1 MDSNLNQL
9 APITDFDKAYILA
22 QQALE
27 NGFRGTTFPELYT
40 WLKGRLDLTGLS
52 NTAGLPEDFPEPGST
67 LETTNP
73 QGWTI
78 IGPGTYNKIL
88 SGTISIASDE
98 FGFAQ
103 FDGVDFNRI
112 LKIKMPK
119 VLIENEILKDGNNAS
134 STGAVYRYI
143 NGGSSIYGEN
153 KVLSSYVTNPVPT
166 TTLATYIFD
175 KVYNEETRIPDLTYY
190 GVVEGLMLL
199 CVFSRNGNQL
209 SRSGF
214 LEINIKLGENTLV
227 SPKDQLIVPAG
238 GMFGIA
244 VGAAYVGRIGWLS
257 SSTDADYYARVGA
270 STPAFDLPA
279 SKVSSGGIGLKFT
292 YEPTKVIGKRV
303 DSIYE
308 DMKALK
314 GIEYTGGWM
323 TQLNG
328 LMADYLSN
336 PDYVTLDFTTG
347 SQSVKQVNVLPPGE
361 RVFVRFSA
369 KVIEGGTAKMILGF
383 FATINSEPASY
394 EFELTEEEKSFE
406 FELLGSNGDIGF
418 GILAANN
425 FGQKIAFRDFTVV
438 GLNTVEGLA
447 KRLDREEA
455 DLTMPDSFCLDNI
468 FGSLSRYDK
477 KVLVIKGGIDSLIR
491 NNAGGPIP
499 NLEPIHERPPGLGDG
514 NTLLRRVYDLVSW
527 NRPVWRRLNHPLAW
541 TKTGLWTTVNNG
553 TIWEGKDLTDVYHT
567 TNAPGASASITVPAG
582 YENFSLICRKGTDSG
597 SIEIYVNN
605 VLRETVDTL
614 KPNAGHTGNPFHRV
628 DIFELPAGQDN
639 VIKIVNKSTNTKPIF
654 VWGSGYWS
662 GSTTMVFN
670 VAHGGHTLN
679 DYLTQHFEDEVMD
692 QKPDA
697 FILELPLMNEARV
710 NDIPLALQSLKTMLD
725 RLEGIELLT
734 MSTNPM
740 GLTQDRLTNW
750 YTSHSPMEPI
760 NEALKAELWRRKK
773 GYVGILESF
782 KKTGYSLGFTLES
795 GELGFKYTTDGQHQ
809 NPEGMLKWWNILLP
823 IFKQMPI
830 YLES

>member
-1 MDSNLNQL
+1 MS
-9 APITDFDKAYILA
+9 
-22 QQALE
+22 E
-27 NGFRGTTFPELYT
+27 GT
-40 WLKGRLDLTGLS
+40 KV
-52 NTAGLPEDFPEPGST
+52 
-67 LETTNP
+67 
-73 QGWTI
+73 TI
-78 IGPGTYNKIL
+78 Y
-88 SGTISIASDE
+88 A
-98 FGFAQ
+98 A
-103 FDGVDFNRI
+103 
-112 LKIKMPK
+112 PK
-119 VLIENEILKDGNNAS
+119 VLQDMVEDLYDTIAAGGNELEPVTGGISSTDPNVIDPGPPDQVKWAKASPGWYDFGNGPEQAAVGSSWLIWWNKFVWKLRNMGALPQVEVEDKIVENGVKAS
-134 STGAVYRYI
+134 STGAVFKYI
-143 NGGSSIYGEN
+143 NGGANLYGEN

-175 KVYNEETRIPDLTYY
+175 KVYTEETRILDLTYY

-199 CVFSRNGNQL
+199 CVFSRTGNQL
-209 SRSGF
+209 LRSGF
-214 LEINIKLGENTLV
+214 LEINIKLGENPLV
-227 SPKDQLIVPAG
+227 SPKGQLIVPAG

-303 DSIYE
+303 DSLYE

-314 GIEYTGGWM
+314 GIEYSGGWM
-323 TQLNG
+323 TQFNG

-336 PDYVTLDFTTG
+336 PDYITLDFTSG
-347 SQSVKQVNVLPPGE
+347 NQSIKQVNILPQGE

-369 KVIEGGTAKMILGF
+369 KTIEGASAKLIVGL
-383 FATINSEPASY
+383 FATINTEPTSY
-394 EFELTEEEKSFE
+394 EFNVTEEEKSYE
-406 FELLGSNGDIGF
+406 FELLGSAGDISF

-425 FGQKIAFRDFTVV
+425 LGQKIAFRDFTVV
-438 GLNTVEGLA
+438 GLNTVEGMA
-447 KRLDREEA
+447 KRLDQDEA
-455 DLTMPDSFCLDNI
+455 ELSMPDSFFLDNI
-468 FGSLSRYDK
+468 FGSLSRHDK

-514 NTLLRRVYDLVSW
+514 NTLLRRFYDLISW
-527 NRPVWRRLNHPLAW
+527 NKPVWRRLNHPVAW
-541 TKTGLWTTVNNG
+541 TMTGLWTTVNNA

-567 TNAPGASASITVPAG
+567 TNTPGATASITVPAG

-597 SIEIYVNN
+597 TIEIYVNN

-628 DIFELPAGQDN
+628 DIFDLPLGQDN
-639 VIKIVNKSTNTKPIF
+639 VIKIVNKMTNTKPIF

-697 FILELPLMNEARV
+697 FIMELPLMNEARV
-710 NDIPLALQSLKTMLD
+710 NNIPLALQSLKTMLD
-725 RLEGIELLT
+725 RLEGVELLT

-750 YTSHSPMEPI
+750 YTINSPMEPI
-760 NEALKAELWRRKK
+760 KEALKAELWKRKK
-773 GYVGILESF
+773 GYVGIFESF

-809 NPEGMLKWWNILLP
+809 NPVGMQKWWNILYPVLKTIP
-823 IFKQMPI
+823 LIN
-830 YLES
+830 EN